1 MKTFIIATIILT
13 ATTAFA
19 IDQPPQGQGQNF
31 DQVKSNVI
39 NRINARI
46 AHNQEELSC
55 VQAAKNHADLKA
67 CRDKFR
73 EEQKE
78 LRGQNQG
85 QRKGPGQQQ

>member
-1 MKTFIIATIILT
+1 MKTFIVITILLT
-13 ATTAFA
+13 ATAAFST
-19 IDQPPQGQGQNF
+19 DQPPQGQGLNF

-73 EEQKE
+73 EEQG
-78 LRGQNQG
+78 GQNQG
-85 QRKGPGQQQ
+85 QRREGRHQQ